1 MRGKTLFLRKAVE
14 KLLRLGSGSGS
25 LLLGLVCKTST
36 QARRLEG
43 EKSYRALLEALLRR
57 LVDAQF
63 PRSGAHSRRPEEEME
78 WSYVRSRKPS
88 PLSPT

>member
-36 QARRLEG
+36 QARRLEW
-43 EKSYRALLEALLRR
+43 ENRTE
-57 LVDAQF
+57 
-63 PRSGAHSRRPEEEME
+63 
-78 WSYVRSRKPS
+78 
-88 PLSPT
+88 LSSKLCYDGL